1 MAMARFESRTPI
13 YVPHNLR
20 LIDLYQSYLEVN
32 RAETAEDPVGANPS
46 DPCRRNLRLIDLYQS
61 YFEVRRA
68 ETAADLAAAFRLRYD
83 VYCVENPFE
92 DPDANPV
99 GLETDAYDATAL
111 HSLLLHRPTG
121 EIVGTVRLILPSWG
135 KSGMGL
141 PLREICDHGFLGR
154 DNATLPWTSTAEI
167 SRFAVS
173 KRLRQRT
180 TDRRAA
186 IGEFPL
192 EHDARR
198 RSPDTSLGLMQA
210 VIAMASAAGV
220 THLCAAMEPALLRM
234 LRRLG
239 MQFYSLGPEIEYHGR
254 RQPCYVDLDSGLAKT
269 WLQRPEVWEFLTCA
283 GELWPLN
290 RDLATDLRKGRAN
303 TPNEWVAAQA

>member
-1 MAMARFESRTPI
+1 LYQGYFEVKRAETAEDLVAANTLNSDR
-13 YVPHNLR
+13 HNLR
-20 LIDLYQSYLEVN
+20 LIDLYHNYFEVK
-32 RAETAEDPVGANPS
+32 RAETAE
-46 DPCRRNLRLIDLYQS
+46 
-61 YFEVRRA
+61 
-68 ETAADLAAAFRLRYD
+68 DLAAAFRLRYD

-92 DPDANPV
+92 DPNINPV

-111 HSLLLHRPTG
+111 HSLLVHRSTG
-121 EIVGTVRLILPSWG
+121 EIVGTVRLILPSCG

-141 PLREICDHGFLGR
+141 PLRNICDHEFLVR

-173 KRLRQRT
+173 KKLRQRA

-186 IGEFPL
+186 IGEFPF

-210 VIAMASAAGV
+210 VIAMAFAAGV

-239 MQFYSLGPEIEYHGR
+239 MHFPSLGPEIEYHGR
-254 RQPCYVDLDSGLAKT
+254 RQPCYVHLDSGLTKT

-290 RDLATDLRKGRAN
+290 GDLATDLRKGCMN
-303 TPNEWVAAQA
+303 TPSEWVAAEA